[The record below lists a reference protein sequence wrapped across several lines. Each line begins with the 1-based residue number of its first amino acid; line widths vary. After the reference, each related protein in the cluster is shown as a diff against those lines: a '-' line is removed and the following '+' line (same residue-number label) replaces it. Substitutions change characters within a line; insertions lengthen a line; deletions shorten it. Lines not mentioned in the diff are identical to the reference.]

1 MTPEAL
7 QKQALEWQE
16 KAAKE
21 RQKLAQL
28 KQSISDTEAQIHG
41 LEGGVIFAQSLLQNL
56 KKQESGVVEIGQQDT
71 EEQERCP
78 MPESSV
84 E

>member
-16 KAAKE
+16 RANEQK
-21 RQKLAQL
+21 QKLVQL
-28 KQSISDTEAQIHG
+28 KQAITETEAQIHG
-41 LEGGVIFAQSLLQNL
+41 LEGGVIFAQSLLQDL

-71 EEQERCP
+71 KEQEQCP
-78 MPESSV
+78 MSESSV